1 MKQGRRGKTKH
12 FYITIESCLIFTP
25 TDMHMRQNNQQNYW
39 PEIRQRGTLFSVTQL
54 ELVTVSKAGASS
66 IGWTENN
73 NRLMSRLLSFH
84 QWWLTAHLRWV
95 VTATCTKCDPTTA
108 GPRTAAVWT
117 PGSPVAILS
126 QHIWGQLCA
135 DPFITVLQMT
145 ES

>member
-1 MKQGRRGKTKH
+1 MKQGRRDKTKH
-12 FYITIESCLIFTP
+12 FYITIESYLIIAP
-25 TDMHMRQNNQQNYW
+25 TDVQTRHNHQQNCW

-54 ELVTVSKAGASS
+54 ELVTVSEAGASS

-73 NRLMSRLLSFH
+73 NRLMSQLLWYH

-95 VTATCTKCDPTTA
+95 VTAPCTKRDPTPA
-108 GPRTAAVWT
+108 GPRTAAVRT
-117 PGSPVAILS
+117 PASPVAILS